1 MNRLRVVVTD
11 KEEINNNSFK
21 STIPGNMSGKTGFT
35 SMPDEVFDEEL
46 ATACY
51 IYII

>member
-21 STIPGNMSGKTGFT
+21 STIPGNMSGKTGVYKYARG
-35 SMPDEVFDEEL
+35 SL
-46 ATACY
+46 
-51 IYII
+51 